1 MTVNR
6 IGAAQ
11 PAPAVP
17 VRNYRLADGEVCE
30 VTFLEESYHGMLT
43 HWIAST
49 HKGRKG
55 ESKHCVG
62 DECPPALHSRPTIWK
77 GYAAAE
83 VYDRKAKRWLPV
95 CFEVTESLEL
105 DLRDNFSRGQTW
117 QVAKI
122 QEAKTKNSK
131 VTGILIETVD
141 TSALRPAF
149 DIKPVLYHLYHVP
162 SLYLDVPSPLPPRLV
177 LQECERQAPANVIK
191 FANAKAQAEKPL
203 TPEEAAANRARIA
216 ELARAT
222 GGRLVNG
229 KAGAH

>member
-1 MTVNR
+1 MNGNR

-11 PAPAVP
+11 AAPQVP

-30 VTFLEESYHGMLT
+30 VTFLEETYHGMLT
-43 HWIAST
+43 HWLASA

-55 ESKHCVG
+55 ESKHCTG
-62 DECPPALHSRPTIWK
+62 DDCPPAIHSRPTIWK

-83 VYDRKAKRWLPV
+83 VWDRKAKRWLPV

-105 DLRDNFSRGQTW
+105 DLRDNFGRGQTW
-117 QVAKI
+117 QVAKM

-131 VTGILIETVD
+131 VTGILIETLEHH
-141 TSALRPAF
+141 AIRPAF
-149 DIKPVLYHLYHVP
+149 DVKPVLYHLYHVP
-162 SLYLDVPSPLPPRLV
+162 FLCLDVPSPLPPRLV
-177 LQECERQAPANVIK
+177 LESFDRAAPANVIK
-191 FANAKAQAEKPL
+191 FANAKAQAEKPIS
-203 TPEEAAANRARIA
+203 PEEAAANRARLA

-222 GGRLVNG
+222 GGRIGNG